1 VAAKKKPAE
10 KKPAAKKA
18 ATTKRP
24 RKKKVGGEAGS
35 RGLSVQEVTSDAE
48 TKEAAEVA
56 RLVAEDGGEVIGMYR
71 DPIGGHTHVIAVLPI
86 EKVAPTP
93 FQRDLSPAHANR
105 LAEVINKLDRFVDP
119 IVAVRSP
126 EGGFWTPNGNHR
138 LHAMKQ
144 LGAKSI
150 LALIAPDAEVAYR
163 ILALNTEKA
172 HNLREKAMEVIRMAR
187 SLAELDDKA
196 EKEYSLEFEEP
207 ALLTLGMAYEE
218 RGRFSGGAY
227 HSMLKRVDNFFDTPL
242 SKALDQRAERKKL
255 LLELDD
261 AVLAAVARLK
271 ERGFTSPYLKAF
283 VVSRI
288 NPLRFIKGE
297 PPSYEDLL
305 DRMTKSAAKM
315 DADKVNVE
323 QIATAAGPPEAAEE
337 G

>member
-1 VAAKKKPAE
+1 V
-10 KKPAAKKA
+10 
-18 ATTKRP
+18 
-24 RKKKVGGEAGS
+24 V
-35 RGLSVQEVTSDAE
+35 SDAE
-48 TKEAAEVA
+48 TDAVGEVTRA
-56 RLVAEDGGEVIGMYR
+56 VTDEGGEVIGVYR
-71 DPIGGHTHVIAVLPI
+71 DPVGGHPHVIAVLPL

-93 FQRDLSPAHANR
+93 FQRDLSPAHAGR
-105 LAEVINKLDRFVDP
+105 LAEVIHKLDRFVDP

-144 LGAKSI
+144 LGAKTI
-150 LALIAPDAEVAYR
+150 IALIAPDADVAYR

-172 HNLREKAMEVIRMAR
+172 HNLREKALEVIRMAR
-187 SLAELDDKA
+187 ALADLDDKA
-196 EKEYSLEFEEP
+196 EKEYTLEFEEP
-207 ALLTLGMAYEE
+207 ALLTLGLAYEQ

-227 HSMLKRVDNFFDTPL
+227 HSMLKRVDNFFDEPL
-242 SKALDQRAERKKL
+242 SKALEKRAERTRML
-255 LLELDD
+255 LALDD
-261 AVLAAVARLK
+261 AVLGAVAKLK

-297 PPSYEDLL
+297 LPSYESLL
-305 DRMTKSAAKM
+305 ERMTKSAEKM

-337 G
+337 A

>member
-1 VAAKKKPAE
+1 MAAKKKPAE
-10 KKPAAKKA
+10 KKPAAKKKA

-24 RKKKVGGEAGS
+24 RKKKAGGEPGS
-35 RGLSVQEVTSDAE
+35 RGLTAKEVLADAE
-48 TKEAAEVA
+48 TKEASAVIGA
-56 RLVAEDGGEVIGMYR
+56 VKEDGGEVIGVYR
-71 DPIGGHTHVIAVLPI
+71 DPVGGHPHVIAVLPI

-93 FQRDLSPAHANR
+93 FQRDLSPAHAGR

-150 LALIAPDAEVAYR
+150 IALIAPDAEVAYR

-172 HNLREKAMEVIRMAR
+172 HNLREKALEVIRMAR
-187 SLAELDDKA
+187 SLAELDNKP
-196 EKEYSLEFEEP
+196 EKDYALEFEEP
-207 ALLTLGMAYEE
+207 ALLTLGLAYEE

-227 HSMLKRVDNFFDTPL
+227 HSMLKRVDHFFDD
-242 SKALDQRAERKKL
+242 ALAGALKKRAERTRM

-261 AVLAAVARLK
+261 AVLGAVARLK

-288 NPLRFIKGE
+288 NPLRFIKGDL
-297 PPSYEDLL
+297 PTYEDLL

-315 DADKVNVE
+315 DAEKINVE
-323 QIATAAGPPEAAEE
+323 QIATAAGPPESSDE
-337 G
+337 